1 MRKDELFE
9 GGDPRTGAVFTVGS
23 ASLSYRYDLCRA
35 EQVVVGLGA
44 LGSLALVPAALR
56 SAYGERPVSGMVFV
70 RARLR

>member
-1 MRKDELFE
+1 MACGRSSIASI
-9 GGDPRTGAVFTVGS
+9 RTTC
-23 ASLSYRYDLCRA
+23 SYRYDLCRA
-35 EQVVVGLGA
+35 EQVVVGLGG